1 MPGSP
6 AETAGLQ
13 IQDIILSIDDKPVGS
28 LPIFGM
34 YLYMLQAG
42 DRVRIEVLRGS

>member
-1 MPGSP
+1 MRKSGKLIWEYIVMPGSP
-6 AETAGLQ
+6 AETAGLE

-34 YLYMLQAG
+34 
-42 DRVRIEVLRGS
+42 